1 MPGTYIDTPD
11 LNNVFGTINI
21 AAWSDLTG
29 GKTADTT
36 RIDAAIAW
44 AETRVENRFRG
55 SRYSV
60 PFGQVSGGYDSQLT
74 HWMAV
79 YAGNWLYQS
88 RGIRT
93 GKADADRT
101 SALLEQ
107 MDEEI
112 NQVLGGQSR
121 LNSGLI
127 DSSAP
132 TAPMVVMPQTS
143 VRRIDDQ
150 GSYNLQRPVGH

>member
-1 MPGTYIDTPD
+1 MAGTYIETAD

-44 AETRVENRFRG
+44 AEQRVENRFRG
-55 SRYSV
+55 TRYSV
-60 PFGQVSGGYDSQLT
+60 PFGQIDGEYDSQLK
-74 HWMAV
+74 HWIAI

-112 NQVLGGQSR
+112 NQVLGGSSR
-121 LNSGLI
+121 LNAGLVS
-127 DSSAP
+127 SSAP
-132 TAPMVVMPQTS
+132 SAPHVVKAK
-143 VRRIDDQ
+143 
-150 GSYNLQRPVGH
+150 

>member
-1 MPGTYIDTPD
+1 MAGTYIDADD
-11 LNNVFGTINI
+11 LNNVYGTINI

-29 GKTADTT
+29 GKTADDD
-36 RIDAAIAW
+36 RIELAIAW

-60 PFGQVSGGYDSQLT
+60 PFSREDGEYDSQLT
-74 HWMAV
+74 HWMVV

-112 NQVLGGQSR
+112 NQVLGGSSR
-121 LNSGLI
+121 LNAGLVS
-127 DSSAP
+127 SSAP
-132 TAPMVVMPQTS
+132 TAPIVVKPA
-143 VRRIDDQ
+143 
-150 GSYNLQRPVGH
+150 